1 LAHKTIHTNTTQLN
15 GLEYLAVGTQ
25 ETPASVVMKY
35 YDDQSKLLEKLAS

>member
-1 LAHKTIHTNTTQLN
+1 MSEI
-15 GLEYLAVGTQ
+15 GIIISTQ